1 MNTCDLSR
9 QHVIATMRRS
19 LHSVTPYLAAIALS
33 MGLALAGCGHQ
44 DSAAEKTT
52 ASYQGKPDT
61 EPWNNNR
68 WHDNRETWERAISAR
83 EQGQN
88 EYVRIPQ

>member
-1 MNTCDLSR
+1 MNIRLSPLMP
-9 QHVIATMRRS
+9 HLSFLVGF
-19 LHSVTPYLAAIALS
+19 AAIALS
-33 MGLALAGCGHQ
+33 TVLALGGCVRQ
-44 DSAAEKTT
+44 EDSTAAKTT

-68 WHDNRETWERAISAR
+68 WHDNRETWERAITAR

>member
-1 MNTCDLSR
+1 MNIHLS
-9 QHVIATMRRS
+9 S
-19 LHSVTPYLAAIALS
+19 LVGTAAIALV
-33 MGLALAGCGHQ
+33 LALGLAGCGNQ
-44 DSAAEKTT
+44 ESSTGKTT

-61 EPWNNNR
+61 EPWNNSR
-68 WHDNRETWERAISAR
+68 WHDNREVWERAITAR

>member
-1 MNTCDLSR
+1 MKTTCL
-9 QHVIATMRRS
+9 IRRPSS
-19 LHSVTPYLAAIALS
+19 LVGLAAVALS
-33 MGLALAGCGHQ
+33 IGLGLTGCVREEPTV
-44 DSAAEKTT
+44 EKTT

-61 EPWNNNR
+61 EPWNSSR
-68 WHDNRETWERAISAR
+68 WHDNRETWLQAIIAR

>member
-1 MNTCDLSR
+1 MNIRPSR
-9 QHVIATMRRS
+9 LIRHPSS
-19 LHSVTPYLAAIALS
+19 LVGLAAIALS
-33 MGLALAGCGHQ
+33 MGFALGGCVRQ
-44 DSAAEKTT
+44 EDSTAAKTT

-68 WHDNRETWERAISAR
+68 WHDNRETWERAITAR